1 MSKVG
6 GHNDVDRVREAT
18 DLLRLIGE
26 SIPLRPRGREHIGLC
41 PFHDDKTPSMAV
53 VTHKGNA
60 FYKCHACGAGG
71 DCFDFVMQYHRMD
84 FPEALRLLAQK
95 AGITLTPWKRDAA
108 EAAGPKPMDVK
119 KANAFAAAHF
129 RRTLNDERLGAA
141 AREIIATRGISPE
154 MVDAFMLGAAADA
167 WDGLLNRIRRQSL
180 PVEPFVSAGLLKL
193 RKESEGQYDAFRNRV
208 MFPICDELGSP
219 IAFGARKI
227 NPEDEPKY
235 LNSSESALF
244 NKSKTL
250 YGLHLAKRAI
260 IEKHAAIITE
270 GYTDVIACHQ
280 AGVTNAVATLGTA
293 LTPQHAR
300 ILGKLCNTV
309 ILLFDGDEA
318 GMKAADRALQV
329 FFAEDVDIKI
339 CVLPDGLDPDEL
351 IKQDGGR
358 ARFDAALEAA
368 ADALQYKI
376 ERFRSTLAASGDS
389 SLSGRQKRLE
399 GFLQEL
405 AQVGFASLQG
415 VRKQLILTR
424 LAELMRL
431 PVGAIEQAL
440 AKFTAAARK
449 PAVAATAPEADDAS
463 TSQHDEDETIISRT
477 RRLAEFDLLG
487 VVVFEPALSLR
498 VLDEIAV
505 DMGGARGA
513 LSIERFQHPASRA
526 VAAFVAQRA
535 EAASSFTVQQLLGAI
550 EDQQHRT
557 IASRLYFD
565 GQRLAGEDASN
576 LEPAVRSAWEALER
590 CGRHEQ
596 LQEVVDGEAGAA
608 GDPLERA
615 REIVNSRRQAGRIAF
630 AIGRGVRT

>member
-84 FPEALRLLAQK
+84 FPETLRFLGQR
-95 AGITLTPWKRDAA
+95 AGIALTPWKRDEA
-108 EAAGPKPMDVK
+108 EATGPKPMDVR
-119 KANAFAAAHF
+119 KANAFAATHF
-129 RRTLNDERLGAA
+129 RRTLSDERLGAA
-141 AREIIATRGISPE
+141 AHEVIAARGISPE

-180 PVEPFVSAGLLKL
+180 SVEPFVSAGLLKL
-193 RKESEGQYDAFRNRV
+193 RKESSGGGQYDAFRNRV

-329 FFAEDVDIKI
+329 FFTEGVDIKI

-351 IKQDGGR
+351 LKQEGGR
-358 ARFDAALEAA
+358 ERFDAALVAST
-368 ADALQYKI
+368 DALQFKI
-376 ERFRSTLAASGDS
+376 ERFRSTLAGSGDS

-415 VRKQLILTR
+415 VRKQLVLTR

-431 PVGAIEQAL
+431 PVGSIEQAL
-440 AKFTAAARK
+440 AKFAGAARK
-449 PAVAATAPEADDAS
+449 PAVAAAPETDNATAS
-463 TSQHDEDETIISRT
+463 QQDDETIVSRA
-477 RRLAEFDLLG
+477 RRLSEFDLLG

-505 DMGGARGA
+505 DMGGARGV

-526 VAAFVAQRA
+526 VAAFVAQHA
-535 EAASSFTVQQLLGAI
+535 EAAAPFTVQQLLGAI
-550 EDQQHRT
+550 EDPQHRT

-576 LEPAVRSAWEALER
+576 LETAVRSAWEALER

-596 LQEVVDGEAGAA
+596 LQEAVDSGAGAA
-608 GDPLERA
+608 DDPLERA